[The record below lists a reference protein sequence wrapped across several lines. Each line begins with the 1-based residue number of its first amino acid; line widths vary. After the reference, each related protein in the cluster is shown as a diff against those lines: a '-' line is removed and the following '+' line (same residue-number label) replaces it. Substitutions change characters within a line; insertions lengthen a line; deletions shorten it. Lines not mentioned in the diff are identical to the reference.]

1 MSALEEWRQQ
11 IRALIPRGFL
21 RRDQGEGLLI
31 SDFPRFDGRE
41 AVIAALEEAGF
52 IVVLAGVMARIDGS
66 TRRYLQL
73 QERLRA
79 FTDIPDDGAL
89 PLWALGQRLARAS
102 VPLEEQPRSALRLT
116 LKCLD
121 AGEEEALLRLLP
133 PRLAVLQRQHQP
145 LPALAGALILDH
157 LARKTKGAM
166 DQC

>member
-1 MSALEEWRQQ
+1 MSALDEWRQQ
-11 IRALIPRGFL
+11 IRPLIPRGFL
-21 RRDQGEGLLI
+21 RRDQGQGLLI
-31 SDFPRFDGRE
+31 SDFPRFDGKE
-41 AVIAALEEAGF
+41 AVIAALERAGF
-52 IVVLAGVMARIDGS
+52 TVSLEGSVARIDGN

-73 QERLRA
+73 QERLLV
-79 FTDIPDDGAL
+79 FEDIPDDGAL

-102 VPLEEQPRSALRLT
+102 VPLEDQPRFALHLT

-133 PRLAVLQRQHQP
+133 PCLAVLQRQHQP

-166 DQC
+166 DRC